1 MTKIACDVLMIIR
14 STSKDLYLVIQAENI
29 NVYGAFLHNY
39 GRATDA
45 VRRRCGSSQRFADLT
60 REIACR
66 GQPVSLDDLLH
77 KPVARVQKNALV
89 LHVSRG
95 G

>member
-1 MTKIACDVLMIIR
+1 MIACCSCD
-14 STSKDLYLVIQAENI
+14 SVINYYMMQAENI

-45 VRRRCGSSQRFADLT
+45 VRRRCGSSPRFADLT
-60 REIACR
+60 RQIACR

-89 LHVSRG
+89 LHVSTLINAHLVP
-95 G
+95 